1 MKHIISFF
9 IFFSSI
15 LSTTVAQERVVKVDF
30 ESGSFVNSPSVPY
43 DKPFLVEG
51 EVLQNVE
58 YVEVAIFPSG
68 SETEL
73 HRYSWNRYD
82 QNQTET
88 FSIKVPAVLKSNSKY
103 DFKVITYK
111 RLMPT
116 QKEKLRK
123 NLKDRVRF
131 YLENNY
137 KFDGKRVSVEK
148 PKHVYRGLE
157 KLIDKALEYQV
168 SKNGL
173 KYSAPSNL
181 VLNELENDRDFKFR
195 KFLSRKKTTMRD
207 SIANKLIDKKV
218 NHLTDLVMSEVNQF
232 LNSDLVQQYR
242 TVKVEAVPTDK
253 ERFSLPV
260 NAGMYAWN
268 KSTTIDNASV
278 NNTNFTPGVGFTIPF
293 AAKTTLAQ
301 KAKLF
306 DSFGYSMG
314 VLFDPV
320 RDASG
325 TEFVTPGVNIPVYT
339 GFGIRL
345 FKVVRLNVG
354 GLILAEDGIQDFQKI
369 TFLPTAGLALELNLW
384 MGVKK

>member
-1 MKHIISFF
+1 
-9 IFFSSI
+9 
-15 LSTTVAQERVVKVDF
+15 
-30 ESGSFVNSPSVPY
+30 
-43 DKPFLVEG
+43 
-51 EVLQNVE
+51 
-58 YVEVAIFPSG
+58 
-68 SETEL
+68 
-73 HRYSWNRYD
+73 
-82 QNQTET
+82 
-88 FSIKVPAVLKSNSKY
+88 
-103 DFKVITYK
+103 
-111 RLMPT
+111 
-116 QKEKLRK
+116 
-123 NLKDRVRF
+123 
-131 YLENNY
+131 
-137 KFDGKRVSVEK
+137 
-148 PKHVYRGLE
+148 
-157 KLIDKALEYQV
+157 
-168 SKNGL
+168 
-173 KYSAPSNL
+173 
-181 VLNELENDRDFKFR
+181 
-195 KFLSRKKTTMRD
+195 
-207 SIANKLIDKKV
+207 
-218 NHLTDLVMSEVNQF
+218 MSEVDQF
-232 LNSDLVQQYR
+232 LNSDVVQQYR
-242 TVKVEAVPTDK
+242 SVTVESVPTDK

-268 KSTTIDNASV
+268 KSTTINNASV

-339 GFGIRL
+339 GFGVRL